1 MDRCGWTSDVWAT
14 RGPRAEGS
22 HSRQRRDGSFRTQFR
37 ARRRQ
42 WHRSAPRWGTRPICK
57 RGDPI
62 VRFTNEKIS
71 EGSIVAIEAKH
82 GAKVA
87 ADQLRKESPIKATAS
102 LADPSK
108 ESAEVQS

>member
-1 MDRCGWTSDVWAT
+1 M
-14 RGPRAEGS
+14 
-22 HSRQRRDGSFRTQFR
+22 
-37 ARRRQ
+37 
-42 WHRSAPRWGTRPICK
+42 
-57 RGDPI
+57 
-62 VRFTNEKIS
+62 RFTNEKIS